1 METPKGFWMLCG
13 SFYGPGVLV
22 ELPREGNEGVMR
34 QVVAD
39 FDKAAELGKILGS
52 CGG

>member
-1 METPKGFWMLCG
+1 MLYG

-39 FDKAAELGKILGS
+39 FVKVADLGKY
-52 CGG
+52 